1 MEIAVC
7 ISVVPDTTSKINF
20 TENNTKLDES
30 GITYIINPFDE
41 FCLTKAIFIK
51 EEIGANIT
59 VLNVGEAKNDPIL
72 RKALAIGADKAVRI
86 NSNSL
91 DGISTAKHIAN
102 YIKKNNFDL
111 IFCGKESIDYNGGQV
126 PGFIAAILNIPLAN
140 GCVGM
145 NIEGEKIITKNEIDN
160 GIQICESTKPLVI
173 AGQKGLVEEKELKI
187 PSMRG
192 IMMARSKPLE
202 IINPEESITT
212 HVELKEFELP
222 QEKSECKMIDSEN
235 VSELIN
241 LLRNEA
247 KVL

>member
-1 MEIAVC
+1 MEILVC

-20 TENNTKLDES
+20 TENNTKLDEN

-51 EEIGANIT
+51 EQMGANIT
-59 VLNVGEAKNDPIL
+59 VINVGEPKNDPVL
-72 RKALAIGADKAVRI
+72 RKSLAIGADKAIRI
-86 NSNSL
+86 DFSKL
-91 DGISTAKHIAN
+91 EAISVAKHISN
-102 YIKKNNFDL
+102 YINENNFDL
-111 IFCGKESIDYNGGQV
+111 IFCGKESIDYNGGKV

-145 NIEGEKIITKNEIDN
+145 NIEGEKIIVENEIDN
-160 GIQICESTKPLVI
+160 GIQVCQSTKPIVI

-192 IMMARSKPLE
+192 IMMARNKPLE
-202 IINPEESITT
+202 IIKPEADIGNN
-212 HVELKEFELP
+212 VELKAFELP

-235 VSELIN
+235 VSELIT